1 MQLVA
6 AAALL
11 TALAQ
16 EASAVEHSIIAPESN
31 GTFRGRPTVAALR
44 VDQAPDIDGAL
55 NDEVWQ
61 KAKPDGELI
70 QVSTKENQQQS

>member
-6 AAALL
+6 SAALL

-16 EASAVEHSIIAPESN
+16 EASAVEHSIIAPESK

-44 VDQAPDIDGAL
+44 VDQAPDIDGHL
-55 NDEVWQ
+55 GD
-61 KAKPDGELI
+61 
-70 QVSTKENQQQS
+70 